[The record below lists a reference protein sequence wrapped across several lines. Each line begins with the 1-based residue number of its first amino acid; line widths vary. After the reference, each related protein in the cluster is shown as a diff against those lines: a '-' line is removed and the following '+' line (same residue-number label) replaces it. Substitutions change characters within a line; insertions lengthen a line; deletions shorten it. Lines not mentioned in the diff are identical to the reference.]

1 MYLIEKQWKWI
12 FVIIDIMYSYA
23 SNNADDGFNYWD
35 KSDYLY
41 FHGGTMGKHVL
52 WDSRVFNYNS
62 AETFRLL
69 LFV

>member
-1 MYLIEKQWKWI
+1 
-12 FVIIDIMYSYA
+12 MYSYA